1 MDTPI
6 LVAVTSAA
14 ASIAAAA
21 ITFFLTKRKEREAEW
36 RKQKLEHYRE
46 FLDALSGTVGTDSTP
61 EGQRRWA
68 RATNTIG
75 LVASQTVLL
84 ALRRFQDAIARSNPD
99 PSQEAHDRALN
110 QLMLAI
116 RMDLDITPTDDP
128 ATFSFRLWC
137 SGANDQAAQP
147 IIPPDLSRPAA
158 PGR

>member
-6 LVAVTSAA
+6 LVAVISAA
-14 ASIAAAA
+14 ASIAVAAV
-21 ITFFLTKRKEREAEW
+21 TFFFTKRKEREAEW

-61 EGQRRWA
+61 DAQRRWA

-75 LVASQTVLL
+75 LVASQRVLL

-99 PSQEAHDRALN
+99 PSQDVHDRALN

-116 RMDLDITPTDDP
+116 RADLDISPADDP
-128 ATFSFRLWC
+128 DTFSFQLWC
-137 SGANDQAAQP
+137 SGTNV
-147 IIPPDLSRPAA
+147 
-158 PGR
+158 